1 MTRCVQC
8 GFTSDDPVEGA
19 SHRHHTRD
27 CDCGQCVATYGPV
40 DGRGD
45 LVRPL
50 PLLVDELPAYDV
62 WLEGAA

>member
-1 MTRCVQC
+1 VTRCVQC

-19 SHRHHTRD
+19 GHLHHPRR
-27 CDCGQCVATYGPV
+27 CGCGQCLATYGPV
-40 DGRGD
+40 VGRGS

-50 PLLVDELPAYDV
+50 PDLGEAYEV

>member
-8 GFTSDDPVEGA
+8 GFTSDDPAEAAG
-19 SHRHHTRD
+19 HLHHPRR
-27 CDCGQCVATYGPV
+27 CGCGQCLATYGPPTE
-40 DGRGD
+40 RAT

-50 PLLVDELPAYDV
+50 PLLIDELPAYEV